1 MTVKNIIMKYKF
13 ISIFSLA
20 LFIAACGEST
30 PDDESLVYISDT
42 QFNFHQNTNQLYI
55 STKVQPDLNGQ
66 ALDKVIVEWY
76 GTSLDSTPDSLTLI
90 DDGTNGDIISFD
102 NIYALKVNNDTLNIR
117 NTLGEDSG
125 SVYLNV
131 LAMYIGKTEQQASAF
146 RIGNIIPRIMSISA
160 DTLIVRPSGA
170 TLSLHLV
177 SATVFDADGLDN
189 IKWVGFTSYHIQ
201 GDSMMN
207 NGNYIYLYDDGSSNV
222 IYLPDITSGDLVS
235 GDGAFSFKIPVF
247 GSGNTD
253 PSYQT
258 KPGTFR
264 WDFIAQDKNDEYS
277 LSASHEVVIQ

>member
-1 MTVKNIIMKYKF
+1 MRIALAL
-13 ISIFSLA
+13 LA
-20 LFIAACGEST
+20 LFIASCGEST
-30 PDDESLVYISDT
+30 SGDESLDYISDI

-66 ALDKVIVEWY
+66 TLDKVMVEWY

-102 NIYALKVNNDTLNIR
+102 NIYTLKVNNDTLNIR

-131 LAMYIGKTEQQASAF
+131 LAMYIGKTEQQASSF

-247 GSGNTD
+247 GSGNID
-253 PSYQT
+253 PNYQT

>member
-1 MTVKNIIMKYKF
+1 MKYKF
-13 ISIFSLA
+13 ISILLLA

-30 PDDESLVYISDT
+30 SGDESLDYISDT

-66 ALDKVIVEWY
+66 TLDKVMVEWY

-102 NIYALKVNNDTLNIR
+102 NIYTLKVNNDTLSIR

-131 LAMYIGKTEQQASAF
+131 LAMYIGKTEQQASSF

-235 GDGAFSFKIPVF
+235 GDGTFSFKIPVF

-277 LSASHEVVIQ
+277 LSESHEVVIQ

>member
-1 MTVKNIIMKYKF
+1 MKYK
-13 ISIFSLA
+13 IILIIALA
-20 LFIAACGEST
+20 LFIAACGESSL
-30 PDDESLVYISDT
+30 DDESLVYISDT

-102 NIYALKVNNDTLNIR
+102 NIYTLKVNNDTLNIR

-146 RIGNIIPRIMSISA
+146 RIGNIIPRIMNISA
-160 DTLIVRPSGA
+160 DTLIVRSSGA

-258 KPGTFR
+258 KPGRFR